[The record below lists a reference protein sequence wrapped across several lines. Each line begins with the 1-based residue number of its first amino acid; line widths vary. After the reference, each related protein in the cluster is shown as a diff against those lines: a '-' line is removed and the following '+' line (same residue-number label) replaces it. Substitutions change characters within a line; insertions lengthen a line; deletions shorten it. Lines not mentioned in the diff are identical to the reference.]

1 MAPMGYPQPVAS
13 QFYQGGQIPR
23 GYYAPPNGGGGGPQY
38 PGYPGQQPHG
48 LPSPYSGGGQP
59 YYGQPQQAHNAY
71 PGYASPHQGHPQQ
84 AYPPYQQHQQ
94 QPQHLAHAPPPPPQG
109 MAPSPYGHGGAHDS
123 FRSILPTSVSSER
136 GSAPAP
142 LGVPQYQPVPH
153 HVQQQ
158 QQSMARPPQGQMY
171 TPSPQMGQAPLARQP
186 SYHAQPPPPPSTGS
200 HAPSLVDLLSPSAG
214 APTATSAPRL
224 PNGPSPRAPSPLAP
238 PSPAPG
244 LAQTTHPAPPQPSA
258 SS

>member
-13 QFYQGGQIPR
+13 QFYQGGQVPR

-94 QPQHLAHAPPPPPQG
+94 QPQHLAHAPPPP
-109 MAPSPYGHGGAHDS
+109 PYGHGGAHDS